1 MNRIVLAIPA
11 TGAYRKWAEVTALSA
26 CDGCSLPI
34 EVKILDWAEIEQAGV
49 SRAKLEGLG
58 SWHGSAITYAKMYMT
73 ELLPQTDRVIVCDA
87 DVLFRGDLASLW
99 KLGEEQFDGKV
110 WLLPSR
116 DSQPPWRTW
125 NPEDAAWFATQG
137 LAIKHPENYFCAGFM
152 MMDLKAMRDGGWPR
166 LRDEFLARYD
176 MRTIPFGEQGVMNYL
191 LQDHLRILPRQ
202 WGCFSGDTNDDV
214 DYNGDC
220 AIHYI
225 SDAPWE
231 RKGPTRLMSD
241 AVVLWRKAAG
251 MPTGGWRRWLWCAL
265 RATAPLWRW
274 EPHFAWHFRTALKRQ
289 KPKVAVNGME
299 VVRRLFEDAGLA
311 REDEVWVHGMWL
323 PRYWVQCLWAKV
335 RGKKLVRM
343 THGSLDPVR
352 LGYSE
357 WKKRLVRPIEKM
369 LFALAERV
377 VVTGEHEER
386 WCREW
391 GIRNRIERV
400 DLKRFFKFREV
411 GEIDQTRA
419 LHVLYLGRRHPLKG
433 VEYLEEAVKGMEGVE
448 LRVVSDAFGEEKE
461 RVWRWCD
468 VLCLPTLSENFGLVV
483 AEALERGKRVVT
495 TDGAPAW
502 RGQEG
507 VVYIEGFVA
516 ASPEAKVDKLREAII
531 RARQSPNSRSDRSIP

>member
-1 MNRIVLAIPA
+1 M
-11 TGAYRKWAEVTALSA
+11 AEGRGDVVNEANGMKA
-26 CDGCSLPI
+26 A
-34 EVKILDWAEIEQAGV
+34 AEI
-49 SRAKLEGLG
+49 LE
-58 SWHGSAITYAKMYMT
+58 
-73 ELLPQTDRVIVCDA
+73 R
-87 DVLFRGDLASLW
+87 
-99 KLGEEQFDGKV
+99 
-110 WLLPSR
+110 
-116 DSQPPWRTW
+116 
-125 NPEDAAWFATQG
+125 
-137 LAIKHPENYFCAGFM
+137 
-152 MMDLKAMRDGGWPR
+152 
-166 LRDEFLARYD
+166 
-176 MRTIPFGEQGVMNYL
+176 
-191 LQDHLRILPRQ
+191 
-202 WGCFSGDTNDDV
+202 
-214 DYNGDC
+214 
-220 AIHYI
+220 
-225 SDAPWE
+225 
-231 RKGPTRLMSD
+231 
-241 AVVLWRKAAG
+241 
-251 MPTGGWRRWLWCAL
+251 
-265 RATAPLWRW
+265 
-274 EPHFAWHFRTALKRQ
+274 
-289 KPKVAVNGME
+289 
-299 VVRRLFEDAGLA
+299 AGLVA
-311 REDEVWVHGMWL
+311 ADEVWVHGMWT
-323 PRYWVQCLWAKV
+323 WDKWARCIGAKLA
-335 RGKKLVRM
+335 GKRLVRM
-343 THGSLDPVR
+343 THGSLSPIYLER
-352 LGYSE
+352 QGK

-516 ASPEAKVDKLREAII
+516 ASPEAKVDKLREAISGV
-531 RARQSPNSRSDRSIP
+531 RQSPNSRSDQSTP